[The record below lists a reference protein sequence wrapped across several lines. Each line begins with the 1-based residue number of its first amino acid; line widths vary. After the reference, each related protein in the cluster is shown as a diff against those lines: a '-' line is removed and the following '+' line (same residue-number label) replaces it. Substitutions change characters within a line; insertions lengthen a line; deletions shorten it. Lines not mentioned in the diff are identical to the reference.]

1 MPAADQTLQ
10 DYDAAILYLAEC
22 VVAHGE
28 RFAPFLEKVIA
39 GRDKRANQQDP
50 IAKAKAIIKA
60 ARTGPKAVIA
70 AACSTLS

>member
-28 RFAPFLEKVIA
+28 RFAPFLDKVIA
-39 GRDKRANQQDP
+39 GRDKLANRQDP
-50 IAKAKAIIKA
+50 VARARAILDE
-60 ARTGPKAVIA
+60 ARRRQAP
-70 AACSTLS
+70 